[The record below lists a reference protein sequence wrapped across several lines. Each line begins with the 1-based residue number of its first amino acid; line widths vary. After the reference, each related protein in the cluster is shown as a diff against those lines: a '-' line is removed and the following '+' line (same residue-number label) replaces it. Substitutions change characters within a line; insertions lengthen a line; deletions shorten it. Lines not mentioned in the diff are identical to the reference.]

1 MGIVS
6 SDISNESWFLYV
18 VNKLDACSKNKTWIL
33 KRKYEGKHYPHNC
46 HVKLSIPYSK
56 NMYSIQTYIHRLD
69 TKPFKKEI

>member
-33 KRKYEGKHYPHNC
+33 KE
-46 HVKLSIPYSK
+46 
-56 NMYSIQTYIHRLD
+56 NMKGNITLTIV
-69 TKPFKKEI
+69 T